1 MKYVVFF
8 FVSKK
13 VSIYFVNIFE
23 RFERFLFTYFFC
35 GIFTKLQKLN
45 YTQLRIGLYILFA
58 SKIETKFVGS
68 KKKKKKNLRSIWNIL
83 FFFINPRCY
92 LWSTRLNRAFDSY
105 TLIIHSHTCIHF
117 FLRQTLIKLL
127 GFFFFFFSFLS
138 VHPSKILFIHASR
151 TSLGERGHWPT
162 LNIIYTRHTQKLSTD
177 GVKGIKKMHFSI
189 Y

>member
-35 GIFTKLQKLN
+35 GIFRKLQKLN

-68 KKKKKKNLRSIWNIL
+68 KKKKKKTCVL
-83 FFFINPRCY
+83 FEI
-92 LWSTRLNRAFDSY
+92 
-105 TLIIHSHTCIHF
+105 
-117 FLRQTLIKLL
+117 
-127 GFFFFFFSFLS
+127 FFFFLLTHDVTFDR
-138 VHPSKILFIHASR
+138 P
-151 TSLGERGHWPT
+151 
-162 LNIIYTRHTQKLSTD
+162 D
-177 GVKGIKKMHFSI
+177 
-189 Y
+189 